1 MSNSKKCLVEYRA
14 LQNLKNI
21 KMKQLVIVLLFLGF
35 GFGCSP
41 KSQESATGGL
51 DSLES
56 VAPPD
61 NVLTSEEKAEGWILL
76 FDGKSMQGWRAF
88 NGDTTP
94 SNWVIEE
101 GAMKGLGATG
111 GEDFGGDVVY
121 GVQEFEEFELKFSW
135 KISPGG
141 NSGVFYHVVEGP
153 AYKAPYYTGPEYQV
167 IDQLGFG
174 QPLEKWQSI
183 AGDYAM
189 YEPDFEGVV
198 KPAGEW
204 NESRII
210 FSEAGASYWLNGKQ
224 TVAFVPY
231 SEDWKTRRNSGKWN
245 DFPDYK
251 IARKGLIALQDHGDP
266 VWFKNIKIRPL

>member
-1 MSNSKKCLVEYRA
+1 MRKTMIWLGLA
-14 LQNLKNI
+14 LGI
-21 KMKQLVIVLLFLGF
+21 

-41 KSQESATGGL
+41 KSSESEFAGI
-51 DSLES
+51 DSVQTMKE
-56 VAPPD
+56 VD
-61 NVLTSEEKAEGWILL
+61 NALTPAEQAEGWILL
-76 FDGKSMQGWRAF
+76 FDGNSMQGWRAF

-135 KISPGG
+135 KISLGG

-167 IDQLGFG
+167 IDQLGFA
-174 QPLEKWQSI
+174 QPLEKWQSL

-189 YEPDFEGVV
+189 YEPDYEVVV

-204 NESRII
+204 NESKIV
-210 FSEAGASYWLNGKQ
+210 FSEAGASYWLNGKH

-231 SEDWKTRRNSGKWN
+231 SEDWKAKRNSGKWN

>member
-1 MSNSKKCLVEYRA
+1 MKK
-14 LQNLKNI
+14 I
-21 KMKQLVIVLLFLGF
+21 ILLGAAAVGMLFS
-35 GFGCSP
+35 CSP
-41 KSQESATGGL
+41 KSGEDAAGAG
-51 DSLES
+51 DSLT
-56 VAPPD
+56 VASLD
-61 NVLTSEEKAEGWILL
+61 NVLSPEEQAEGWMLL

-94 SNWVIEE
+94 ANWIIEE

-111 GEDFGGDVVY
+111 GEDFGGDVVF
-121 GVQEFEEFELKFSW
+121 GAQEFEEFELKFSW
-135 KISPGG
+135 KISAGG

-167 IDQLGFG
+167 IDQLGFA
-174 QPLEKWQSI
+174 QPLEKWQSL

-189 YEPDFEGVV
+189 YEPDYEGVV

-204 NESRII
+204 NESKIV

-231 SEDWKTRRNSGKWN
+231 SEDWKAKRNSGKWN